1 MSGGRNPFY
10 NSSTGTSEI
19 NNLDVVNLTVTGTA
33 TGPFGTGTVIGPVSS
48 IINNALTWDSID
60 GTTVKDSL
68 IPLRKDVNTSMLIG
82 GPNGIST
89 NGSEG
94 NLIIGF
100 NSSKNTFAG
109 DNNIIIG
116 NSSNTSVSSGAQN
129 VIVGN
134 AAGQSLTNGSGNT
147 LFGYNTG
154 TAFGTT
160 GSQNL
165 TGASTYNTLFGDYTG
180 VNTTG
185 LCYGRTALGTFAV
198 SKHNSSVQL
207 GSSVTVGP
215 VSDTLTCFLGSSL
228 LMYRNNVTFNTIIG
242 TEPNIPTIATAFTNS
257 LCIGEDYAT
266 ASNQMWMGNTS
277 HTSLQFRA
285 TTCNIGLLT
294 NRTGTN
300 YCTTLNASS
309 DLISTTGTLR
319 LQHFNETGGAS
330 TVIAGSSC
338 VGQVTAN
345 TIDTSFIIQ
354 TTAYKT
360 ASTSHIIVQA
370 IDNGAGTPTAS
381 TFVYVNYA
389 SGSTI
394 DNTQFVVTC
403 SGSNVSF
410 IWYIVNSS
418 N

>member
-10 NSSTGTSEI
+10 NSSTGSSSI
-19 NNLDVVNLTVTGTA
+19 SNLSVGNLTVTGTA
-33 TGPFGTGTVIGPVSS
+33 TGPFGGGTVSGPGTTIIDNIVS
-48 IINNALTWDSID
+48 WDSLD
-60 GTTVKDSL
+60 GTVVKDSL
-68 IPLRKDVNTSMLIG
+68 AIIKKDTTSLLIG
-82 GPNGIST
+82 GPNGST
-89 NGSEG
+89 TTSQFGNTIVGFNNCKVGFNGDDNCIIGKG
-94 NLIIGF
+94 NLNAI
-100 NSSKNTFAG
+100 T
-109 DNNIIIG
+109 
-116 NSSNTSVSSGAQN
+116 TGAQN
-129 VIVGN
+129 VCVGN
-134 AAGQSLTNGSGNT
+134 NIAPSLTNGSGNT
-147 LFGYNTG
+147 LFGFAVGAN
-154 TAFGTT
+154 FGTT

-165 TGASTYNTLFGDYTG
+165 TGASTYNTLFGDFTG

-242 TEPNIPTIATAFTNS
+242 TPPTMPTIATAFTNS
-257 LCIGEDYAT
+257 LCIGEDFAN
-266 ASNQMWMGNTS
+266 APNQIWLGNTT

-285 TTCNIGLLT
+285 PTCNIGLLT

-300 YCTTLNASS
+300 FCTTLNASS

-381 TFVYVNYA
+381 TFVYVDYA

-394 DNTQFVVTC
+394 NNTQFVVTC
-403 SGSNVSF
+403 SGTNVSF